1 MQYPSGPGTV
11 ANFFGAGLGGFQNG
25 DPTTGTQGTE
35 MDADFFNDLLGNI
48 MHVLAAGGVNPT
60 ANRLDDLKDAIG
72 NLTVLFHGQC
82 QLRYLSTIALV
93 LAPYAGTYLR
103 INGKTYALPPAGL
116 AIANTNVMVGGVAAQ
131 NLAASTT
138 YLLFACDDGAG
149 HAIPDFWPVATGHT
163 SDTTAGNIGVEVR
176 LNGLVPDPTR
186 TLVGMVATDGASHF
200 SDFLTL
206 SWFNRRTK
214 LNRTTFPTG
223 VSTGSG
229 TFVELSSTIRNTF
242 LCWAGDVVEYRVTGT
257 ASNASTSGL
266 ATTGIGFDGT
276 TPELESAVFSGM
288 HTDTFGSS
296 IVGMANLGG
305 AKSGLAEGLHYATLL
320 GLCAVSGSSWV
331 GGSTPGGG
339 TPPCLIDI
347 LVRG

>member
-1 MQYPSGPGTV
+1 MQYPSGPGTA
-11 ANFFGAGLGGFQNG
+11 ANFFGAGQGGFQNG
-25 DPTTGTQGTE
+25 DPAAGTQGTE
-35 MDADFFNDLLGNI
+35 MDAEFFNDLLGNI

-163 SDTTAGNIGVEVR
+163 TDTTAGNIGVEVR

-186 TLVGMVATDGASHF
+186 TLIGMVSTDGASHF

-206 SWFNRRTK
+206 SWFNRRPK
-214 LNRTTFPTG
+214 LNRTNFSTG

-229 TFVELSSTIRNTF
+229 SYVELSSTIRNAF
-242 LCWAGDVVEYRVTGT
+242 LCWAGDVVDYRVTGW
-257 ASNASTSGL
+257 ASNGSSSGL
-266 ATTGIGFDGT
+266 AMTGIGFDGT
-276 TPELESAVFSGM
+276 VPELEVAVFCGM
-288 HTDTFGSS
+288 HTSGEGSAT
-296 IVGMANLGG
+296 VGMANLSG
-305 AKSGLAEGLHYATLL
+305 AKAGLGEGQHYATLL
-320 GLCAVSGSSWV
+320 GACAVSGSSW
-331 GGSTPGGG
+331 TGG
-339 TPPCLIDI
+339 TTNGGCLIDI
-347 LVRG
+347 MVRG